1 VTTICVG
8 VDIDRVLRRI
18 EAAPCRY
25 AQIIICSP
33 FIDLVTSRRIDCL
46 AQSALRTGCGV
57 RIITAP
63 NSNPDLRM
71 ASLPGRSQVGNRNF
85 VILPHLHAK
94 VYLAIGRD
102 FRDSWVVV
110 TSANATDAGL
120 RRNIELGLF
129 VRALSPDGARTVEH
143 VRHFL
148 EKLARVPKE
157 K

>member
-1 VTTICVG
+1 VTSICVG
-8 VDIDRVLRRI
+8 VDIDGVLRRI
-18 EAAPCRY
+18 EAAPSRY

-46 AQSALRTGCGV
+46 AQSAFRAGCGV

-63 NSNPDLRM
+63 NSNTDLRM
-71 ASLPGRSQVGNRNF
+71 ASLPGRDQVGNRNF

-94 VYLAIGRD
+94 VYLAIGRN
-102 FRDSWVVV
+102 FRDSWVTV
-110 TSANATDAGL
+110 TSANATEAGL
-120 RRNIELGLF
+120 KRNIELGLL
-129 VRALSPDGARTVEH
+129 VRATSPEGARTVEQ

-157 K
+157 R